1 VSFRTDNRTASTNT
15 EYNGNGL
22 DCLKWVLV
30 YRRRYSGEMTGSSK
44 AWKLPGD
51 VAPRVI
57 GILGFDGV
65 SALDFVGP
73 LEAFKAA
80 CTYDNYHRTHSCY
93 EIVILGL
100 KTRSFVSDSG
110 ATFKAHKTI
119 QAVSSFDTIVIPGG
133 TGCRVAENN
142 RIISAWLS
150 KQEYRVRRFAAVC
163 AGIYPFAET
172 GLIDGR
178 QVVTHWRFAPDVAKR
193 FPKLHINQTASF
205 LKDGVFYTC
214 GGGTAAMEMTVA
226 MINEDYGSRVALS
239 VAREFVIR
247 LRPPGSEGSFV
258 RFPRSEQES
267 TDRLAD
273 LPAWILAHVE
283 DNLSVEVL
291 AEKACLCPRH
301 FSRVFK
307 RVFKITPAEFVEQ
320 LRLGEA
326 RRRLLAPQVS
336 IKDVA
341 DSVGFKSADA
351 FRRAFERE
359 LGLTPSSFR
368 ARFQLGSRTPS
379 VRRISKPKPGWTAKI
394 EYPMNEPCHA

>member
-1 VSFRTDNRTASTNT
+1 MISST
-15 EYNGNGL
+15 
-22 DCLKWVLV
+22 
-30 YRRRYSGEMTGSSK
+30 K
-44 AWKLPGD
+44 AWRLPGD
-51 VAPRVI
+51 IAPRVI

-80 CTYDNYHRTHSCY
+80 RTYDNYHRTYSCY
-93 EIVILGL
+93 EVVILGL

-110 ATFKAHKTI
+110 AAFKAHKTI
-119 QAVSSFDTIVIPGG
+119 QAVSSFDTIIIPGG
-133 TGCRVAENN
+133 TGCQVTENN
-142 RIISAWLS
+142 RLISAWLS
-150 KQEYRVRRFAAVC
+150 KQEHQVRRIAAVC
-163 AGIYPFAET
+163 AGIYPFAAT

-193 FPKLHINQTASF
+193 FPKLHVNQIASF
-205 LKDGVFYTC
+205 LKDGAFYTC
-214 GGGTAAMEMTVA
+214 GGGNAAMEMTVA

-239 VAREFVIR
+239 VAREFVMR
-247 LRPPGSEGSFV
+247 LRPPGSEGALV
-258 RFPRSEQES
+258 RFPQGEQES

-273 LPAWILAHVE
+273 LPVWILAHLE
-283 DNLSVEVL
+283 DNLSVEAL

-307 RVFKITPAEFVEQ
+307 RVFETTPAEFVEQ

-359 LGLTPSSFR
+359 LGVSPSSFR
-368 ARFQLGSRTPS
+368 SRFQLRDKLGSRTPS
-379 VRRISKPKPGWTAKI
+379 VRRVSKPKPGWTTKI
-394 EYPMNEPCHA
+394 EYSTNELCPA